1 MLIICYTLQA
11 IFAQPRM
18 YYLSKTDPYSC
29 RQAFGL
35 PSAHCFQE
43 FSLFLYCVIDYARF
57 CNEIDQTQII
67 DDTMEEVIVKKKFW
81 TWKSGLII
89 TSVGSLVCAS
99 AVLRIFTY
107 INTVNQAVSGV
118 AFGIWLACLFGFVL
132 REPIFKHVEALI
144 DDYYD
149 MKWYGR
155 LREIAALTFVSMTAV
170 PLICKI
176 SDGSAFY
183 TKGQNS
189 DPTDTNNDTDC
200 GDKIMSNVTYF
211 DRLTA

>member
-1 MLIICYTLQA
+1 MLILSYTLQA

-18 YYLSKTDPYSC
+18 YYLSSPDSFSC
-29 RQAFGL
+29 REVFGL
-35 PSAHCFQE
+35 PSSHCFQE
-43 FSLFLYCVIDYARF
+43 FSLFFYCVIDYARF

-67 DDTMEEVIVKKKFW
+67 DTTMEEVIVKKKFW
-81 TWKSGLII
+81 TWKSGLTI
-89 TSVGSLVCAS
+89 TSVGLVVCAS

-107 INTVNQAVSGV
+107 INTVNQVVSGV

-155 LREIAALTFVSMTAV
+155 IREIAAVTLVSMTAV

-176 SDGSAFY
+176 SDGSTFY
-183 TKGQNS
+183 QKNNPTPKPDNDS
-189 DPTDTNNDTDC
+189 DCT
-200 GDKIMSNVTYF
+200 
-211 DRLTA
+211 